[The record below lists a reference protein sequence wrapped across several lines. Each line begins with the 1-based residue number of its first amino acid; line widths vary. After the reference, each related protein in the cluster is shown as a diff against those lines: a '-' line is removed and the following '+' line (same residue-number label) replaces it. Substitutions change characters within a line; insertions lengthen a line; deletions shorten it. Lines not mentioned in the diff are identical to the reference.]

1 MDAPLSLME
10 CVYLEVMTSVS
21 MKDEGNKEKIEEGK
35 KEKKCD
41 DIWD

>member
-21 MKDEGNKEKIEEGK
+21 MKDEGDREKIEEEK

-41 DIWD
+41 DIWN